1 METQQLVDVGKQM
14 NLEGEELRK
23 FVLAE
28 QALARDEIIRIR
40 EDKKEEAVR
49 IAGKEEAVRIA
60 AKEEAVRI
68 AAMEEAERIRQHE
81 KEMFHLQIEADRI
94 RRRLLQLEKIWTTAE
109 EMQHEKVEKTAE
121 EMQHEKVE
129 KTAEEVQHEKVE
141 KTAEEEVQHDEVGK
155 TADEEMQHVNVMKT
169 AEEKMQLEKATTDSE
184 ASHYEVTQIKSEG
197 DGFNVEL
204 NTCADIAESAQVG
217 HATKDGENA
226 SEQEA
231 EHHKTDEYDGRLMME
246 QERDDMEHGR
256 AIEEE
261 EFFYREVE
269 RQRQI
274 HVEQPALESETRFE
288 RRNADGF
295 KTEVTDHH
303 IGQVRRQYLLDPLD
317 MRPSKVPKDR
327 PRFASR
333 RDHDPKRS
341 SFERNGRVD
350 GRRLSPLSKSRRY
363 SSWARKK
370 TCCRD
375 MLRKYVDKEHVMCS
389 VAAILDSVECPELQI
404 EEEPEQGNEY
414 YHDVKIANELVGNPA
429 WELRELLREYKE
441 IFTDVPGLTKLEEH
455 AITLNTT
462 TAIRWKSYPVPFSKV
477 SRY

>member
-1 METQQLVDVGKQM
+1 METQQLLDVGKQM

-28 QALARDEIIRIR
+28 QALARDEIICIR

-49 IAGKEEAVRIA
+49 IAAKEEAVRIAAKEEAVRIA

-81 KEMFHLQIEADRI
+81 MEMFHLQIEADRI

-129 KTAEEVQHEKVE
+129 KTAEEMQHEKVE
-141 KTAEEEVQHDEVGK
+141 KTAEEEVQQDEVGK

-261 EFFYREVE
+261 EFSYREVE

-303 IGQVRRQYLLDPLD
+303 LGQVRRQYLKDPLD

-327 PRFASR
+327 PRFSSR
-333 RDHDPKRS
+333 RDHARSDPASKGTDGLTVGDSRRFPS
-341 SFERNGRVD
+341 IVDILHGR
-350 GRRLSPLSKSRRY
+350 GRRQVVE
-363 SSWARKK
+363 
-370 TCCRD
+370 TC
-375 MLRKYVDKEHVMCS
+375 
-389 VAAILDSVECPELQI
+389 
-404 EEEPEQGNEY
+404 
-414 YHDVKIANELVGNPA
+414 
-429 WELRELLREYKE
+429 
-441 IFTDVPGLTKLEEH
+441 
-455 AITLNTT
+455 
-462 TAIRWKSYPVPFSKV
+462 
-477 SRY
+477 